1 MFSKVTHSRPALAA
15 LCLLTL
21 ALAWWLRRAY
31 ERTRLQDD
39 EHDGGNCLVEEEEE
53 GASTSQSV
61 RKAGRVS
68 RKVKAKASGGRHKRY
83 ASVQQTAE
91 EEDDDYDGEKPEQH
105 VRGMPGAKTQDEKP
119 EQHMRRTPGAK
130 THDETP
136 EQHVRRTPGAK
147 THDETPEQHV
157 RRTPGAKTRG
167 HSAGLNKEA
176 PPEPLGRE
184 RRAKAT
190 ASRSKVSLSSQGR
203 SGWQEKAEA
212 RLTGEARQVGR
223 ALD

>member
-147 THDETPEQHV
+147 T
-157 RRTPGAKTRG
+157 RG